1 MVRKCKFCK
10 FYVEKI
16 PFDVKRTYTVIGR
29 CRRNAPKATE
39 GYPVT
44 FPGEW
49 CGQFKIDENK
59 I

>member
-1 MVRKCKFCK
+1 
-10 FYVEKI
+10 
-16 PFDVKRTYTVIGR
+16 VKRTYTVIGR

-49 CGQFKIDENK
+49 CGQFKMDENK